1 MKTPKNIQIAQTAIV
16 LWYLVGIAGFMI
28 RPLQPYFQTLTPWG
42 MVAASVLLVLFHE
55 PKNLKSTLIIMGI
68 ALFGFV
74 VEVIGVNTQAIFGY
88 YIYGKTLGLKFMNT
102 PLVIGLNWLIL
113 IYGINVIAKPIRN
126 TWYFP
131 LVGATAMVI
140 FDWLME
146 PVAIATDMWYWA
158 FNFIPLKNYIDWF
171 LVSGFLFLMIRI
183 LKAEF
188 NNRIAGLLVIM
199 QALFFLALNIL
210 SQF

>member
-1 MKTPKNIQIAQTAIV
+1 MKTSLKIQIASIAIV

-28 RPLQPYFQTLTPWG
+28 RQFQPYFQQLTPWG
-42 MVAASVLLVLFHE
+42 MLVATILLVYFHE
-55 PKNLKSTLIIMGI
+55 PKNLKSILILSAI
-68 ALFGFV
+68 ALLGFI

-88 YIYGKTLGLKFMNT
+88 YIYGKTLGPKLFST

-113 IYGINVIAKPIRN
+113 IYGITVLAEPIRN

-146 PVAIATDMWYWA
+146 PVAIANDMWYWA
-158 FNFIPLKNYIDWF
+158 FEFIPLKNYIDWF

-183 LKAEF
+183 LKVEF
-188 NNRIAGLLVIM
+188 NNRIAGILFAM
-199 QALFFLALNIL
+199 QVVFFLALNIL
-210 SQF
+210 SRT

>member
-55 PKNLKSTLIIMGI
+55 PKNLKSTLIILGI

-113 IYGINVIAKPIRN
+113 IYGITVIAKPIRN

-199 QALFFLALNIL
+199 QVLFFLALNIL

>member
-1 MKTPKNIQIAQTAIV
+1 MKIQIAQTAIV
-16 LWYLVGIAGFMI
+16 LWYMVGIAGFMI
-28 RPLQPYFQTLTPWG
+28 RPLQPYFQMLTPWG
-42 MVAASVLLVLFHE
+42 MVAASLLLVLFHE
-55 PKNLKSTLIIMGI
+55 PKNLKSTLIIIGI
-68 ALFGFV
+68 ALLGFI
-74 VEVIGVNTQAIFGY
+74 VEVIGVNTQTIFGY
-88 YIYGKTLGLKFMNT
+88 YIYGKTLGLKFLNT

-113 IYGINVIAKPIRN
+113 IYGITVIAKPIRN

-188 NNRIAGLLVIM
+188 NNRIAALLVIM
-199 QALFFLALNIL
+199 QAVFFLALNIL
-210 SQF
+210 SQL